1 MNAVYRDTYS
11 RSSNTSGSVVAVR
24 SRGSLHTRKAN
35 DDMLKQLSNH
45 VI

>member
-11 RSSNTSGSVVAVR
+11 RSRGTSGSVVSVS

-45 VI
+45 VV